1 MSITIRHLGK
11 RYGERVALRDV
22 NLEVCDGELVCLLGP
37 SGCGKSTL
45 LNIVAGLLDPS
56 GGDVLI
62 DGESVVRTHPKY
74 RGIGMVFQD
83 YALYPHMSVE
93 ENVMFPLRV
102 GEHRVA
108 RREALVRARRFMR
121 LTGIEDLARLR
132 PGSLSGGQQQ
142 RVAVARALVQEPRV
156 LLLDEPLSNL
166 DARLRLSIR
175 EEIRRIVKATRVTTV
190 FVTHD
195 QEEALSIGDRIA
207 VMDRGVI
214 QQFAAPQDLYLD
226 PANLFVAR
234 FMGSPVLNTFCLS
247 YDGGRRV
254 LAGDDFSVP
263 LGVLDVSRFRR
274 PVGEAESVL
283 AAGGCVL
290 GVRPEHFHLV
300 GGSDGLAD
308 AGADRFPVVF
318 GTLVESVEMIGRYA
332 VVHFTA
338 DDERCRCVVD
348 VRRAPRAGD
357 RVLVGL
363 DCVSVHVFDADG
375 GRLY

>member
-1 MSITIRHLGK
+1 MSITIRHLSK
-11 RYGERVALRDV
+11 RYGEREALRDV
-22 NLEVCDGELVCLLGP
+22 SLEVCDGELVCLLGP

-56 GGDVLI
+56 GGDVCI
-62 DGESVVRTHPKY
+62 DGRSVVCVHPKY

-83 YALYPHMSVE
+83 YALYPHMSVV

-102 GEHRVA
+102 GEHRVS
-108 RREALVRARRFMR
+108 RGEALVRARRFMR

-142 RVAVARALVQEPRV
+142 RVAIARALVQEPRV

-207 VMDRGVI
+207 VMDQGVI

-234 FMGSPVLNTFCLS
+234 FMGSPALNTFRLS
-247 YDGGRRV
+247 YDAGRRV

-263 LGVLDVSRFRR
+263 LDVLDVARFRR
-274 PVGEAESVL
+274 PVGEVEDVL

-290 GVRPEHFHLV
+290 GVRPEHFHIV
-300 GGSDGLAD
+300 DGCDGDGSDG
-308 AGADRFPVVF
+308 FPVMF
-318 GTLVESVEMIGRYA
+318 GVLVESVEMIGRYA

-338 DDERCRCVVD
+338 DGERCRCVVD

>member
-1 MSITIRHLGK
+1 MSITIRHLSK
-11 RYGERVALRDV
+11 RYGEREALRDV
-22 NLEVCDGELVCLLGP
+22 SLEVCDGELVCLLGP

-56 GGDVLI
+56 GGDVCI

-74 RGIGMVFQD
+74 RGIGMVFQN
-83 YALYPHMSVE
+83 YALYPHMSVV

-102 GEHRVA
+102 GEHRVS
-108 RREALVRARRFMR
+108 RGEALVRARRFMR

-142 RVAVARALVQEPRV
+142 RVAIARALVQEPRV

-234 FMGSPVLNTFCLS
+234 FMGSPVLNTFRLS
-247 YDGGRRV
+247 YDAGRRV
-254 LAGDDFSVP
+254 LVGDDFSVP
-263 LGVLDVSRFRR
+263 LDVLDVARFRR
-274 PVGEAESVL
+274 PVGEVEDAL

-290 GVRPEHFHLV
+290 GVRPEHFHLLGERDGV
-300 GGSDGLAD
+300 DGSDG
-308 AGADRFPVVF
+308 FPVVF

-338 DDERCRCVVD
+338 DGERCRCVVD
-348 VRRAPRAGD
+348 VRRAPQPGD
-357 RVLVGL
+357 RVLMGL